1 MLQQEKLQYKSEYES
16 LLRDGKDML
25 NGEIVSLR
33 EKFEA
38 NKTISSKISGQG
50 LKRALFPKS
59 NIDFTVKL
67 ISSGSGGGGSGGDD
81 GEIGQDNHDKT
92 DKEFIFYGELSDD
105 KLYQYYKYHRLQ
117 ELQSTTKQ
125 EEEEE
130 EEEDQIQVIES
141 EWDEMNEQ
149 DKQEIQKAYELL
161 LISGKDIKNNELIDI
176 VN

>member
-1 MLQQEKLQYKSEYES
+1 MSKGKDKDKDQDQDQDQDRLHHTVDNISQIENQWILMLQQEKLQYKSEYES

-38 NKTISSKISGQG
+38 NKTISSKISGQK

-67 ISSGSGGGGSGGDD
+67 ISSGSGGGSGGDD

-92 DKEFIFYGELSDD
+92 DKRIYIIW
-105 KLYQYYKYHRLQ
+105 R
-117 ELQSTTKQ
+117 
-125 EEEEE
+125 
-130 EEEDQIQVIES
+130 IE
-141 EWDEMNEQ
+141 
-149 DKQEIQKAYELL
+149 
-161 LISGKDIKNNELIDI
+161 
-176 VN
+176 

>member
-1 MLQQEKLQYKSEYES
+1 MLRKLGKGKDKDKDKDKDRLHHTVDNISQIENQWILMLQQEKLQYKSEYES

-67 ISSGSGGGGSGGDD
+67 ISSGSGGGSGGD
-81 GEIGQDNHDKT
+81 
-92 DKEFIFYGELSDD
+92 
-105 KLYQYYKYHRLQ
+105 
-117 ELQSTTKQ
+117 
-125 EEEEE
+125 
-130 EEEDQIQVIES
+130 
-141 EWDEMNEQ
+141 W
-149 DKQEIQKAYELL
+149 
-161 LISGKDIKNNELIDI
+161 
-176 VN
+176 